1 MNIYKAFSVLFVL
14 LVSCYMS
21 ACTNNN
27 NTDDKQN
34 TSNTA
39 QTTAIS
45 FADEITGTEATDLTY
60 YTGKIADKKDSMLTV
75 CGVGSNAAPG
85 EVYRISL
92 DGLKILGEDGNVLD
106 NASLRAGMLVEIEY
120 DGTILESYPASFGN
134 PVTIKVIGFE
144 DDIVGLYLNVIN
156 DLYSID
162 PGLNSDI
169 SVIALDL
176 SKASNLNEAEK
187 SVISWRA
194 MEIYGLDI
202 YTGTYDE
209 LCEQGLID
217 KERMYFKDGIL
228 ISIEDT
234 KISDNKFKFNAKK
247 WRGGD
252 GAYFFNDC
260 IAEKNN
266 ESWSYTVGSEM
277 IS

>member
-1 MNIYKAFSVLFVL
+1 MNIYKAFSVLFVM

-21 ACTNNN
+21 ACTNNK

-39 QTTAIS
+39 QTSAIS
-45 FADEITGTEATDLTY
+45 FADEITGTEANDRTY

-75 CGVGSNAAPG
+75 CGAGSSAAPG

-92 DGLKILGEDGNVLD
+92 DGLKILGEDGNELD
-106 NASLRAGMLVEIEY
+106 NASLRAGMLIEIEY

-176 SKASNLNEAEK
+176 SKVSNLNEAEK

-234 KISDNKFKFNAKK
+234 EISDNKFKFNAKK

-252 GAYFFNDC
+252 GAYIFNDC
-260 IAEKNN
+260 IAEKNK
-266 ESWSYTVGSEM
+266 ESWSYIVGSEM